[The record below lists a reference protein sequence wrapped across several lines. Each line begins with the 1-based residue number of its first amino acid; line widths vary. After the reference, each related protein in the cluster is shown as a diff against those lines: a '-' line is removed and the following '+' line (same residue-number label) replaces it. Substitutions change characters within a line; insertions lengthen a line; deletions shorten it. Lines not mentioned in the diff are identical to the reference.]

1 MATLQPVKR
10 QSGNPFGLDANVS
23 SILRILV
30 LLAVD
35 ISVGWFIYQAIT
47 LGFTTLAV
55 VLVIVLL
62 MINVVTL
69 LERFSPVRWMV
80 VGLSFMIIFVV
91 YPIFFTVYVAFTNYG
106 DGHLVTREQALAQI
120 LDRTYLPETGRS
132 YSWTAFRSPEGEY
145 ALWLLDANGDGL
157 LARPGLP
164 IEEVTPG
171 QDGVGELD
179 ANGIPLTI
187 EGYNRLNTIQASTDP
202 NIKSIQFGDEEEG
215 FTVQI
220 RSNAEAGELV
230 PRYTY
235 NEEDDT
241 LFDNQTG
248 VLYANVDGTFTST
261 VNSRDQIRPGFRAF
275 IGWENFRQF
284 FGNPALQGPLVRILI
299 WNFAFP
305 LLSVF
310 STFALGLAIA
320 IMFNQAD
327 FPFKRIIR
335 SFLLIPYT
343 IPGLITIIIW
353 RGMMNP
359 ELGVINRTLN
369 DWFSISIPW
378 TTDAN
383 WAKIA
388 ILLVN
393 LWLGYPYFM
402 LICSGALQAIPS
414 DLYEAA
420 EVDGAN
426 IWQQF
431 RRITLPLLLVAVG
444 PLLIASYVYNF
455 NNFNLIYLFI
465 AGGPPIVNATA
476 QAGHTDILIS
486 YVYKM
491 AFEGGGRGVQY
502 GLASAITIVIFFV
515 VGALTLF
522 QFRFTNMWEE
532 VSENV

>member
-1 MATLQPVKR
+1 MATVQPIKR
-10 QSGNPFGLDANVS
+10 QKENPLGLEGSLS

-30 LLAVD
+30 LITID
-35 ISVGWFIYQAIT
+35 ISAVWFITQTIQ
-47 LGFTTLAV
+47 LGFTPLAV
-55 VLVIVLL
+55 VLGVVTL
-62 MINVVTL
+62 MVNVVLL
-69 LERFSPVRWMV
+69 LERFSPVRWMLI
-80 VGLSFMIIFVV
+80 GLSFMVIFVI

-106 DGHLVTREQALAQI
+106 DGHLVTKEQALQQI
-120 LDRTYLPETGRS
+120 LTRNYLPEEGRAF
-132 YSWTAFRSPEGEY
+132 SWTAFRSADNEHY
-145 ALWLLDANGDGL
+145 ILWLIDSDGTGL
-157 LARPGLP
+157 LAKENEEIRSVAPG
-164 IEEVTPG
+164 EE
-171 QDGVGELD
+171 GVGPLD
-179 ANGIPLTI
+179 ANGIPESI
-187 EGYNRLNTIQASTDP
+187 EGYTRLNAILAATDRNLP
-202 NIKSIQFGDEEEG
+202 NILFGEEG
-215 FTVQI
+215 RTVQV
-220 RSNAEAGELV
+220 RSPSEAAELV
-230 PRYTY
+230 PLYVY
-235 NEEDDT
+235 DEEADAIIDQ
-241 LFDNQTG
+241 QTG
-248 VLYANVDGTFTST
+248 LVYANVDGTFTS
-261 VNSRDQIRPGFRAF
+261 QQGQQLRPGFRAF
-275 IGWENFRQF
+275 IGWENFTQF
-284 FGNPALQGPLVRILI
+284 FTSRSLRGPLARILT
-299 WNFAFP
+299 WNFIFP
-305 LLSVF
+305 ILSVL

-320 IMFNQAD
+320 IMFNEKN
-327 FPFKRIIR
+327 FPLKRTIR

-359 ELGVINRTLN
+359 EIGVINRTLGN
-369 DWFSISIPW
+369 LFNVSIPW
-378 TTDAN
+378 FTDAN
-383 WAKIA
+383 WAKFA

-420 EVDGAN
+420 RVDGAN

-444 PLLIASYVYNF
+444 PLLIASYVFNF

-465 AGGPPIVNATA
+465 SGGPPIAGATA

-502 GLASAITIVIFFV
+502 GLASAITIVIFFI